1 MIVDICM
8 WIFRVKKNDFFCVF
22 VKYLNILFYNVNK
35 NVCLK
40 YFILFYID
48 LNNLSFKG
56 RNIFSIVES
65 VD

>member
-8 WIFRVKKNDFFCVF
+8 WIFSVKKNDFFCVF

-56 RNIFSIVES
+56 RNKFSVVES